1 MIHSIRIQNFRSIV
15 DQTVHLDPLTVLIGR
30 SGTGKSN
37 FVDALRFLRECL
49 AKRQV
54 DFEARGGI
62 ARVLHIGNTNEKLAF
77 TIEFAVTGL
86 ESAFRYFVSWSPKQK
101 LEEWFEADGNR
112 LYHTRSGSWVKS
124 PPVVPMPHPHDI
136 VLGAIPGLQESSF
149 AYVAL
154 RSGLG
159 CYDFPG
165 SVIAAESQPGF
176 SASSDFSDN
185 GSNYLAVANRI
196 LSDLTKAQHWKRIA
210 KSLRAVNRRVAN
222 LTLNVPQADRIY
234 VALKVGERLMTFD
247 VREES
252 EGFRR
257 YLAHMLALYQTPS
270 KQTLVFEHP
279 ESGLHPG
286 ALEALAEELRDT
298 PTEGRG
304 QVILTTHSPQ
314 LLDYFPATA
323 IRVVEMEGQATRID
337 RLAPEQLEAV
347 KDRLLQPGELLTV
360 DPARVPELSGAP
372 G

>member
-37 FVDALRFLRECL
+37 FVDALRFLRDCL

-54 DFEARGGI
+54 DVDSRGGV
-62 ARVLHIGNTNEKLAF
+62 ARTLHIDHQKVALAF
-77 TIEFAVTGL
+77 TVTFSVIGL
-86 ESAFRYFVSWSPKQK
+86 DDTFQYFLCWSPDQHRT
-101 LEEWFEADGNR
+101 EEWLDVGGKKLFQHRGAKWLVPPNTVP
-112 LYHTRSGSWVKS
+112 LPS
-124 PPVVPMPHPHDI
+124 PNGIM
-136 VLGAIPGLQESSF
+136 LGAIPGLQESTF
-149 AYVAL
+149 AYVSL

-165 SVIAAESQPGF
+165 NVLAAGVQPG
-176 SASSDFSDN
+176 SAADTGLADN
-185 GSNYLAVANRI
+185 GSNYLAVADRI
-196 LSDLTKAQHWKRIA
+196 LSDLAKAQYWKRIP
-210 KSLRAVNRRVAN
+210 KSLRTVNRRVAN
-222 LTLNVPQADRIY
+222 LTLNVPTANRLD
-234 VALKVGERLMTFD
+234 VALKTGDRVITFD

-314 LLDYFPATA
+314 LLDRFPVES
-323 IRVVEMEGQATRID
+323 IRVVEMHGQETRIGPLD
-337 RLAPEQLEAV
+337 ADQIAV
-347 KDRLLQPGELLTV
+347 IKDRLMHPAELLTT
-360 DPARVPELSGAP
+360 DEARAAEPVAAG
-372 G
+372 